1 MSDLRFSIRPAT
13 MEDARLLT
21 DMLVE
26 AANWHPERRRSRDV
40 TLADP
45 AVSHY
50 VAGWPRAGDIGSV
63 AVAADGSTIGACWL
77 RLLTAADPGYGF
89 VGTGVPELT
98 LGVNAAWRSRGV
110 GRALVQAVVA
120 QAREAGF
127 ARISLSCERGNFA
140 IQLYRDEGFV
150 TVESGPDA
158 DTMVRT
164 LN

>member
-1 MSDLRFSIRPAT
+1 MSDPTFTIRPAT
-13 MEDARLLT
+13 MEDSRLLA

-26 AANWHPERRRSRDV
+26 AANWHPERRRSRAA

-50 VAGWPRAGDIGSV
+50 VAGWPRAGDLGSV
-63 AVAADGSTIGACWL
+63 AEAVDGSTIGACWL
-77 RLLTAADPGYGF
+77 RLLTVVDPGYGF
-89 VGTGVPELT
+89 VAPGVPELT
-98 LGVNAAWRSRGV
+98 LGVSPTWRSRGV
-110 GRALVQAVVA
+110 GRALLQSVVA
-120 QAREAGF
+120 QARAAGF
-127 ARISLSCERGNFA
+127 ARISLSCERTNFA
-140 IQLYRDEGFV
+140 MNLYRGEGFV

>member
-1 MSDLRFSIRPAT
+1 MSDPTFTIRPAT

-26 AANWHPERRRSRDV
+26 AANWHPTRKRSRDA

-50 VAGWPRAGDIGSV
+50 VAGWPRPGDLGSV
-63 AVAADGSTIGACWL
+63 AVTANGTTIGACWL
-77 RLLTAADPGYGF
+77 RLLTAADPGYGY
-89 VGTGVPELT
+89 VAPGVPELT
-98 LGVNAAWRSRGV
+98 LGVNPAWRSRGV
-110 GRALVQAVVA
+110 GRALLQAVVA

-127 ARISLSCERGNFA
+127 ARISLSCERANFA
-140 IQLYRDEGFV
+140 MGLYRGEGFV
-150 TVESGPDA
+150 TVESGQDA

>member
-1 MSDLRFSIRPAT
+1 MSDPTFSVRPAT
-13 MEDARLLT
+13 MEDSRLLT

-26 AANWHPERRRSRDV
+26 AANWHPARRRSRAA

-45 AVSHY
+45 AVLHY
-50 VAGWPRAGDIGSV
+50 VAGWPRAGDLGSV

-77 RLLTAADPGYGF
+77 RLLTSADPGHGY
-89 VGTGVPELT
+89 VGSGVPELT
-98 LGVNAAWRSRGV
+98 LGVSPTWRSRGV
-110 GRALVQAVVA
+110 GRALLQAVVA

-127 ARISLSCERGNFA
+127 ARISLSCERANFA
-140 IQLYRDEGFV
+140 MSLYRGEGFV

>member
-1 MSDLRFSIRPAT
+1 MSDPTFSIRPAT

-50 VAGWPRAGDIGSV
+50 VAGWPRPGDLGSV

-77 RLLTAADPGYGF
+77 RLLTQADPGYGF
-89 VGTGVPELT
+89 VGAGVPELT
-98 LGVNAAWRSRGV
+98 LGVNPAWRSRGV
-110 GRALVQAVVA
+110 GRALLRAVVA

-127 ARISLSCERGNFA
+127 ARISLSCERANFA
-140 IQLYRDEGFV
+140 MNLYRGEGFV
-150 TVESGPDA
+150 TVESGVDA
-158 DTMVRT
+158 DTMVRR

>member
-1 MSDLRFSIRPAT
+1 MNDPTFSIRQAT

-50 VAGWPRAGDIGSV
+50 VAGWPRPGDLGSV

-77 RLLTAADPGYGF
+77 RLLTTADPGYGF
-89 VGTGVPELT
+89 VGNGVPELT
-98 LGVNAAWRSRGV
+98 LGVNPVWRSRGV
-110 GRALVQAVVA
+110 GRALLQAVVE
-120 QAREAGF
+120 QAREAGL
-127 ARISLSCERGNFA
+127 ARISLSCERANFA
-140 IQLYRDEGFV
+140 MNLYRGEGFV

-158 DTMVRT
+158 DTMVRR